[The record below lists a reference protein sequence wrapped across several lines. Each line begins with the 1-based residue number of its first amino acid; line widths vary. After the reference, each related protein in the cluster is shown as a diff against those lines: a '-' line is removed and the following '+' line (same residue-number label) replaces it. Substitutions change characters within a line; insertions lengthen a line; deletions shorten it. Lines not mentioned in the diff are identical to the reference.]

1 MKVELRVS
9 IQYELSGETLG
20 NLQMFP
26 PDICPRPTIIGPP
39 PVGDTGPSTI
49 KRAHNINKVFWTKKT
64 PVFWSQKASLQAKM
78 FSIFSS
84 CSLSKYLRAS
94 IFIIIMVHLDGMMLD
109 LFLSRLVLLPNK
121 SLQLRWP
128 MFLLFEQAASK
139 EAKPSCKSR
148 GGRHRNTTCPT
159 TLEHI

>member
-1 MKVELRVS
+1 
-9 IQYELSGETLG
+9 
-20 NLQMFP
+20 MFP
-26 PDICPRPTIIGPP
+26 PEMCPRPTIIGPP
-39 PVGDTGPSTI
+39 PVGDTEPSTI
-49 KRAHNINKVFWTKKT
+49 KRAHNINKVFWTKKHLFFGHKKLHCRLKCF
-64 PVFWSQKASLQAKM
+64 PF
-78 FSIFSS
+78 FHS

-159 TLEHI
+159 YIEIQYRNLQRKLT